1 LLFELS
7 TLSTPYQHVYKLS
20 TSSQELATSYNVFT
34 MNTQKIWDT
43 ALVQIELEVSR
54 PNFTT
59 WFKDTF
65 ISKIEDG
72 MVFLGVPNT
81 FVKDWLQTKYHKVIL
96 ESLRNI
102 EENIRSLDYS
112 IGQIEKKKTE
122 KAPTPGPTKELPLDG
137 NVINPED
144 NLNPRYTFETFVV
157 GPFNELAHAAS
168 QAIIK
173 KPVAYNPLFFHGN
186 TGLGKTH
193 LMQAV
198 GNYFKAH
205 NKEKRIHYVTSEKF
219 TIDYVNS
226 VQANKVNN
234 FKEKYRKYDVLIMDD
249 IQFMSQKE
257 KTQEEL
263 FHLFNY
269 LYDNNKQIIFS
280 SDVHPNYLQNLDDR
294 LKSRFLQG
302 MIIDISP
309 VDQES
314 RIAILQSKALQ
325 NSFSLTSEIADFLA
339 NNVHGS
345 IRELEGILNTI
356 MCQAQLKN
364 RDLTLLEI
372 KNLTK
377 NTSKPQKTVSAK
389 DVIKAV
395 SAFYNIEEEIIYSK
409 TRRQEVVKPR
419 QVAMY
424 LLREEFNHSFPSIG
438 QKMGGRDHTTI
449 IHSCEKIR
457 NELKNNNELAGE
469 LNQIK
474 AMI

>member
-1 LLFELS
+1 
-7 TLSTPYQHVYKLS
+7 
-20 TSSQELATSYNVFT
+20 

-65 ISKIEDG
+65 ISRVEEG
-72 MVFLGVPNT
+72 TVFLSVPNT

-96 ESLRNI
+96 QSLRNTT
-102 EENIRSLDYS
+102 EAVRALEYS
-112 IGQIEKKKTE
+112 IGQMEKKKQE
-122 KAPTPGPTKELPLDG
+122 KAPVQGPTKELPLD
-137 NVINPED
+137 NLIVSPED

-198 GNYFKAH
+198 GNYFKNH
-205 NKEKRIHYVTSEKF
+205 HKEKRVHYVTSEKF
-219 TIDYVNS
+219 MMDYVNAML
-226 VQANKVNN
+226 ANKVNG
-234 FKEKYRKYDVLIMDD
+234 FKEKYRKYDVFIMDD
-249 IQFMSQKE
+249 IQFLSNKE

-280 SDVHPNYLQNLDDR
+280 SDLHPNYLPNLEDR

-314 RIAILQSKALQ
+314 RIAILRTKSLQ
-325 NSFSLTSEIADFLA
+325 NNFNLSNEVADFLA
-339 NNVHGS
+339 TNVHGS

-356 MCQAQLKN
+356 ICQAQLKN
-364 RDLTLLEI
+364 RELTLMEI
-372 KNLTK
+372 KSLTK
-377 NTSKPQKTVSAK
+377 NTAKPQKSVSAK

-395 SAFYNIEEEIIYSK
+395 SAFYNIDEEVIYSK
-409 TRRQEVVKPR
+409 TRRQEIVKPR

-449 IHSCEKIR
+449 IHSCEKIK
-457 NELKNNNELAGE
+457 NELKNNSELAGE
-469 LNQIK
+469 INQIK
-474 AMI
+474 TLL